1 MASPSTQ
8 CTNSHSLPR
17 VASPPTYADKTINP
31 NIRRRKAKIKS
42 LTRDSFPIQA
52 VEKEDNELP
61 LLPPPDEDITLPAI
75 LPPITSPTLSP
86 PIEPTSIPP
95 PVDLPPNNTSSSTG
109 NVGYK
114 FLKFFSATKTSAK
127 VVIIREKS
135 LQ

>member
-1 MASPSTQ
+1 M
-8 CTNSHSLPR
+8 
-17 VASPPTYADKTINP
+17 ASPPTYADKTINP

-61 LLPPPDEDITLPAI
+61 LLPPPDKDITLPAI